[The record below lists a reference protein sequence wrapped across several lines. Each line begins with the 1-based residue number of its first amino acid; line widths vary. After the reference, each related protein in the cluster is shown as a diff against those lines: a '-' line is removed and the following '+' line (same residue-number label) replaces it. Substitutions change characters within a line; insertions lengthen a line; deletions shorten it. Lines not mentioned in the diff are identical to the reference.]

1 MHGVPAIRVHQV
13 NRAVVNPQGDYVLY
27 WMIAARR
34 PHFSFALE
42 HAVEQA
48 RVLGRGLVVLEVLR
62 CAYPWASDRLHAFVI
77 QGMAANAAAFA
88 RTGALYVPYLE
99 PTTGAGKGLLETL
112 ATRACLVVTDRF
124 PAFFLP
130 RMVAAAGA
138 RLPVRLD
145 EVDGN
150 GLLPLSATERSFPTA
165 YAFRRFLQ
173 QVLPGHLED
182 FPAPDPLVGALLP
195 PVRLAPEVT
204 TRWPAAPVAELAA
217 DPARLAAWPIDHA
230 VPPAPIPG
238 GWLAARRRLVDFLD
252 HTLRRYPD
260 ERNHPDAD
268 AGSGLSP
275 YLHFG
280 HISVHEVL
288 AELGQREGWTPERL
302 QAGGAGKRAGWWQ
315 LSPAAEAFLDELVT
329 WRELGYNFAATRDD
343 LESYESLPPW
353 ALLTLARHE
362 PDPRSESYDLESLQ
376 AAATADPVWNA
387 AQRQLL
393 TEGRIHNY
401 LRMLWGKKILQWSRS
416 PREALAVMLELNNRF
431 ALDGRDP
438 NSATG
443 ILWCLGRH
451 DHPWGPERPI
461 FGTVR
466 YMSSEA
472 TLRKLRMKE
481 YLRRFAS

>member
-1 MHGVPAIRVHQV
+1 MHEIPTGRVRQV
-13 NRAVVNPQGDYVLY
+13 NRAAVNPQGDYVLY

-48 RVLGRGLVVLEVLR
+48 RTLGKGLVVLEALR
-62 CAYPWASDRLHAFVI
+62 CAHPWASDRLHAFVI

-88 RTGALYVPYLE
+88 RTGALHVPYLE
-99 PTTGAGKGLLETL
+99 PAAGEGKGLLEAL
-112 ATRACLVVTDRF
+112 AARACLVVTDRF

-130 RMVAAAGA
+130 RMVTAAGTQL
-138 RLPVRLD
+138 RVRLD

-150 GLLPLSATERSFPTA
+150 GLLPLAATARSFPTA

-182 FPAPDPLVGALLP
+182 FPAPDPLAGALLP

-217 DPARLAAWPIDHA
+217 DPARLAAYPIDHA
-230 VPPAPIPG
+230 VPPAPLPG

-252 HTLRRYPD
+252 HALHRYPD

-275 YLHFG
+275 HLHFG

-288 AELGQREGWTPERL
+288 AELGRREGWTPERL
-302 QAGGAGKRAGWWQ
+302 AAGGAGKRAGWWQ

-362 PDPRSESYDLESLQ
+362 PDPRPESYDLESLQ

-451 DHPWGPERPI
+451 DRPWGPERPI

-481 YLRRFAS
+481 YLRRFGG